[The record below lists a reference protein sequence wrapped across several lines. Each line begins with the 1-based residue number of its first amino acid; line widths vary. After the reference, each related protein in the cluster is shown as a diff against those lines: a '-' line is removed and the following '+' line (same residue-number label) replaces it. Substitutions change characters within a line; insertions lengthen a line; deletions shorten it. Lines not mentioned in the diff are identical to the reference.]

1 MSNKAGLIG
10 LRIDKLVLLLFIGK
24 VQTIDSRSKS
34 ARLDFNIS
42 DIRAP
47 VSKHALMAL
56 VTALGARHLSSSRMI
71 LPHSRMV
78 STREPTLGAEPTSLT
93 RS

>member
-10 LRIDKLVLLLFIGK
+10 LRIDKLVLLLFIGR
-24 VQTIDSRSKS
+24 SRPSTQGQNQPVWI
-34 ARLDFNIS
+34 LIFLIY
-42 DIRAP
+42 AP